1 MSNISLKDYIK
12 QETLE
17 ILDYCEEV
25 ENLAEY
31 FEMDV
36 DRVYD
41 LIEGIE
47 EDVAESINS
56 NEYYQGMINEW
67 IMDEVKDKVKK
78 ILLQEGK

>member
-25 ENLAEY
+25 ENLAEH

>member
-78 ILLQEGK
+78 ILLQERK